1 MSRVFVFKMRASLAC
16 MLLTARIEAYAPKRS
31 HGAGLL
37 HQRSFHERHTIAVC
51 RSGVVQLRGDTGG
64 PLAQARAFVDKRYF
78 IAGAVVAVALAAA
91 APMIGCTG
99 GPLRPELTVNWGATC
114 GIFLIS
120 GLTLPTSELAAAA
133 FRVREHAAIQF
144 FNLAVLPAVM
154 WLITRLLDGLI
165 SPSLRDGLL
174 AMAAL
179 PTTINMCVALT
190 RSAGGNEALA
200 IFNAVIGN
208 VLGVVATPLMVLLL
222 LGASS
227 QISLV
232 DAMAK
237 LSKKVILPLV
247 IGQMLRP
254 LVAKTIQGRKQALS
268 RTSETL
274 LLAILYTTFCD
285 TFLRGFGLPASSV
298 GLLAVLLGS
307 MHLVCL
313 ATAWQL
319 ARTIGLQAR
328 DCVAFAMCST
338 HKTLA
343 LGLPLFKIIFQ
354 GRADLAV
361 LLTPLILQHPLQL
374 ILGSMLAPRLKAIVE
389 LEEQ

>member
-1 MSRVFVFKMRASLAC
+1 M
-16 MLLTARIEAYAPKRS
+16 
-31 HGAGLL
+31 
-37 HQRSFHERHTIAVC
+37 
-51 RSGVVQLRGDTGG
+51 
-64 PLAQARAFVDKRYF
+64 
-78 IAGAVVAVALAAA
+78 
-91 APMIGCTG
+91 
-99 GPLRPELTVNWGATC
+99 
-114 GIFLIS
+114 
-120 GLTLPTSELAAAA
+120 
-133 FRVREHAAIQF
+133 
-144 FNLAVLPAVM
+144 
-154 WLITRLLDGLI
+154 
-165 SPSLRDGLL
+165 
-174 AMAAL
+174 
-179 PTTINMCVALT
+179 
-190 RSAGGNEALA
+190 
-200 IFNAVIGN
+200 
-208 VLGVVATPLMVLLL
+208 ATPLMVLLL

-328 DCVAFAMCST
+328 DCVSFAMCST

-354 GRADLAV
+354 GRPDLAV